1 MNILDK
7 ILNHKKTEIEKITE
21 INLESSNFKRLSL
34 KKALKR
40 DKISIIAEIKFASP
54 SEGIILKKGE
64 HIQIAKDYE
73 NAGAAAISVLTDRR
87 FFNGDIKFLKDIKNA
102 VNIPVMQKDF
112 IISKKQILQGMSHG
126 SDAFLLIAE
135 ALNYNDLADLYNLGL
150 NEKLETLV
158 EIHDRKN
165 LLTINELCP
174 TIVGVNCRNLKKME
188 LDFSRFERF
197 FPKLPKDSL
206 KVAESGFKNIEKIKI
221 VEQLGYDAILM
232 GTSLM
237 KSKNPGKKL
246 ERIIKQL

>member
-1 MNILDK
+1 MQPDIANAGGL
-7 ILNHKKTEIEKITE
+7 TE
-21 INLESSNFKRLSL
+21 L
-34 KKALKR
+34 K
-40 DKISIIAEIKFASP
+40 KISIIAEIKFASP

-135 ALNYNDLADLYNLGL
+135 ALSYNDLADLYNFGL
-150 NEKLETLV
+150 NEKMETLV

-165 LLTINELCP
+165 LLAINELSP

-206 KVAESGFKNIEKIKI
+206 KVAESGFKSIKKIKI

-246 ERIIKQL
+246 ERIIKEL

>member
-7 ILNHKKTEIEKITE
+7 ILNHKKTEIEKIPE
-21 INLESSNFKRLSL
+21 IHLESSSFKRLSL

-206 KVAESGFKNIEKIKI
+206 KVAESGFKNTEKIKI

-246 ERIIKQL
+246 EKIIKQL

>member
-7 ILNHKKTEIEKITE
+7 ILSHKKTEIEKIPE
-21 INLESSNFKRLSL
+21 IHLESSNFKRLSL

-135 ALNYNDLADLYNLGL
+135 ALNYNDLADLYNFGL

-158 EIHDRKN
+158 EIHDSKN

-174 TIVGVNCRNLKKME
+174 RIVGVNCRNLKKME

-206 KVAESGFKNIEKIKI
+206 KVAESGFKNTEKIKI

>member
-7 ILNHKKTEIEKITE
+7 ILNHKKTEIEKIPE
-21 INLESSNFKRLSL
+21 IHLESSNFKRLSL

-54 SEGIILKKGE
+54 SEGIILEKGE

-206 KVAESGFKNIEKIKI
+206 KVAESGFKNTEKIKI

-246 ERIIKQL
+246 ERIIKEL

>member
-1 MNILDK
+1 MNVLDK
-7 ILNHKKTEIEKITE
+7 ILSHKKTEIEKIPE
-21 INLESSNFKRLSL
+21 IHLKSSNFKRLSL

-165 LLTINELCP
+165 LLNINELCP

-206 KVAESGFKNIEKIKI
+206 KVAESGFKNTEKIKI

-246 ERIIKQL
+246 EKIIKQL

>member
-7 ILNHKKTEIEKITE
+7 ILSHKKTEIEKIPE
-21 INLESSNFKRLSL
+21 IHLESSNFKRLSL

-206 KVAESGFKNIEKIKI
+206 KVAESGFKNTEKIKI

>member
-7 ILNHKKTEIEKITE
+7 ILNHKKTEIEKIPE
-21 INLESSNFKRLSL
+21 IHLKSSNFKRLSL

-135 ALNYNDLADLYNLGL
+135 ALNYKDLADLYNLGL

-206 KVAESGFKNIEKIKI
+206 KVAESGFKNTEKIKI

>member
-7 ILNHKKTEIEKITE
+7 ILNHKKTEIEKIPE
-21 INLESSNFKRLSL
+21 IHLESSNFKRLSL

-165 LLTINELCP
+165 LQTINELSP

-206 KVAESGFKNIEKIKI
+206 KVAESGFKNTEKIKI

>member
-7 ILNHKKTEIEKITE
+7 ILNHKNTEIKKIPEK
-21 INLESSNFKRLSL
+21 NFVSSSFKRLSL
-34 KKALKR
+34 KKALKGG
-40 DKISIIAEIKFASP
+40 KISIIAEIKFASP

-73 NAGAAAISVLTDRR
+73 NAGAAAISVLTDRQ
-87 FFNGDIKFLKDIKNA
+87 FFNGDIRFLRDIKNA

-112 IISKKQILQGMSHG
+112 IINKKQIFQGMSYG
-126 SDAFLLIAE
+126 SDAFLLITE
-135 ALNYNDLADLYNLGL
+135 ALNYNDLMDLYNIGL
-150 NEKLETLV
+150 NENLESLV
-158 EIHDRKN
+158 EIHDREN
-165 LLTINELCP
+165 LSTVNELNP

-197 FPKLPKDSL
+197 FPRLPKDSL
-206 KVAESGFKNIEKIKI
+206 KVAESGFKSTKKIKI

-246 ERIIKQL
+246 ERIIKEL

>member
-7 ILNHKKTEIEKITE
+7 ILNHKRTEIEKIPE
-21 INLESSNFKRLSL
+21 KNFESSNFKRLSL
-34 KKALKR
+34 KKALKG

-54 SEGIILKKGE
+54 SEGVILKKGE

-87 FFNGDIKFLKDIKNA
+87 FFNGDIRFLEDIKNV
-102 VNIPVMQKDF
+102 VNIPVIQKDF

-126 SDAFLLIAE
+126 SDAFLLITE
-135 ALNYNDLADLYNLGL
+135 ALNYNDLNDLYKLGL
-150 NEKLETLV
+150 NEKLESLV

-165 LLTINELCP
+165 LLTVNELNP
-174 TIVGVNCRNLKKME
+174 SIVGVNCRNLKKME

-197 FPKLPKDSL
+197 YTKLPKNSL
-206 KVAESGFKNIEKIKI
+206 KVAESGFKSSKRIKI

-246 ERIIKQL
+246 EKIINEL

>member
-1 MNILDK
+1 VNILDK
-7 ILNHKKTEIEKITE
+7 ILNHKKTEIEKIPE
-21 INLESSNFKRLSL
+21 IHLKSSNFKRLSL

-135 ALNYNDLADLYNLGL
+135 ALNYKDLADLYNLGL

-206 KVAESGFKNIEKIKI
+206 KVAESGFKNTEKIKI

>member
-1 MNILDK
+1 MNVLDK
-7 ILNHKKTEIEKITE
+7 ILSHKKTEIDKIPE
-21 INLESSNFKRLSL
+21 IHLKSSNFKRLSL

-158 EIHDRKN
+158 EIHDIKN
-165 LLTINELCP
+165 LLTINELSP

-206 KVAESGFKNIEKIKI
+206 KVAESGFKNTEKIKI

>member
-7 ILNHKKTEIEKITE
+7 ILNHKKTEIEKIPE
-21 INLESSNFKRLSL
+21 IHLESSNYKRLSL
-34 KKALKR
+34 KKALKGG
-40 DKISIIAEIKFASP
+40 KISIIAEIKFASP

-150 NEKLETLV
+150 NEKMETLV

-165 LLTINELCP
+165 LLTINELSP

-206 KVAESGFKNIEKIKI
+206 KVAESGFKSIKKIKI

-246 ERIIKQL
+246 ERIIKEL

>member
-7 ILNHKKTEIEKITE
+7 ILNHKKTEIEKIPE
-21 INLESSNFKRLSL
+21 IHLESSNYKRLSL
-34 KKALKR
+34 KKALKGG
-40 DKISIIAEIKFASP
+40 KISIIAEIKFASP

-165 LLTINELCP
+165 LLTINELSP

-206 KVAESGFKNIEKIKI
+206 KVAESGFKNTEKIKI

>member
-7 ILNHKKTEIEKITE
+7 ILNHKKTEIEKIPE
-21 INLESSNFKRLSL
+21 IHLESSSFKRLSL

-197 FPKLPKDSL
+197 FPKLPKDSI
-206 KVAESGFKNIEKIKI
+206 KVAESGFKNTEKIKI

>member
-1 MNILDK
+1 MNVLDK
-7 ILNHKKTEIEKITE
+7 ILSHKKTEIEKIPE
-21 INLESSNFKRLSL
+21 IHLKSSNFKRLSL
-34 KKALKR
+34 KKALKGG
-40 DKISIIAEIKFASP
+40 KISIIAEIKFASP

-158 EIHDRKN
+158 EIHDIKN
-165 LLTINELCP
+165 LLTINELSP

-206 KVAESGFKNIEKIKI
+206 KVAESGFKNTEKIKI

-246 ERIIKQL
+246 ERIIKEL

>member
-7 ILNHKKTEIEKITE
+7 ILNHKKTEIEKIPE
-21 INLESSNFKRLSL
+21 IHLESSNFKRLSL
-34 KKALKR
+34 KKALKG

-54 SEGIILKKGE
+54 SEGMILKKGE

-112 IISKKQILQGMSHG
+112 IISKKQIFQGMSHG

-165 LLTINELCP
+165 LLTI
-174 TIVGVNCRNLKKME
+174 KF
-188 LDFSRFERF
+188 FSGLISVITF
-197 FPKLPKDSL
+197 
-206 KVAESGFKNIEKIKI
+206 
-221 VEQLGYDAILM
+221 
-232 GTSLM
+232 
-237 KSKNPGKKL
+237 
-246 ERIIKQL
+246 

>member
-1 MNILDK
+1 MNVLDK
-7 ILNHKKTEIEKITE
+7 ILSHKKTEIDKIPE
-21 INLESSNFKRLSL
+21 IHLKSSNFKRLSL

-135 ALNYNDLADLYNLGL
+135 ALNYNDLADLYNFRL

-165 LLTINELCP
+165 LLTINELSP
-174 TIVGVNCRNLKKME
+174 TIVGVNCRNLKK
-188 LDFSRFERF
+188 
-197 FPKLPKDSL
+197 
-206 KVAESGFKNIEKIKI
+206 KNSN
-221 VEQLGYDAILM
+221 Y
-232 GTSLM
+232 
-237 KSKNPGKKL
+237 
-246 ERIIKQL
+246 

>member
-1 MNILDK
+1 
-7 ILNHKKTEIEKITE
+7 
-21 INLESSNFKRLSL
+21 
-34 KKALKR
+34 
-40 DKISIIAEIKFASP
+40 
-54 SEGIILKKGE
+54 
-64 HIQIAKDYE
+64 
-73 NAGAAAISVLTDRR
+73 
-87 FFNGDIKFLKDIKNA
+87 
-102 VNIPVMQKDF
+102 
-112 IISKKQILQGMSHG
+112 MSHG

-158 EIHDRKN
+158 ELHDRKN
-165 LLTINELCP
+165 LLAINELSP

-206 KVAESGFKNIEKIKI
+206 KVAESGFKSIKKIKI

-246 ERIIKQL
+246 ERIINEL

>member
-7 ILNHKKTEIEKITE
+7 ILNHKRTEIEKIPE
-21 INLESSNFKRLSL
+21 KNFDSSNFKRLSL
-34 KKALKR
+34 KKALKG

-54 SEGIILKKGE
+54 SEGVILKKGE

-87 FFNGDIKFLKDIKNA
+87 FFNGDIRFLEDIKNV
-102 VNIPVMQKDF
+102 VNIPVIQKDF

-126 SDAFLLIAE
+126 SDAFLLITE
-135 ALNYNDLADLYNLGL
+135 ALNYNDLNDLYKLGL
-150 NEKLETLV
+150 NEKLESLV

-165 LLTINELCP
+165 LLTVNELNP
-174 TIVGVNCRNLKKME
+174 SIVGVNCRNLKKME

-197 FPKLPKDSL
+197 YTKLPKNSL
-206 KVAESGFKNIEKIKI
+206 KVAESGFKSSKRIKI

-246 ERIIKQL
+246 ERIINEL

>member
-7 ILNHKKTEIEKITE
+7 ILSHKKTEIKKIPE
-21 INLESSNFKRLSL
+21 QYFASSGFKRLSL
-34 KKALKR
+34 KKALKG

-73 NAGAAAISVLTDRR
+73 NAGAAAISVLTDRQ
-87 FFNGDIKFLKDIKNA
+87 FFNGDIRFLRDIKNA
-102 VNIPVMQKDF
+102 VNIPVIQKDF
-112 IISKKQILQGMSHG
+112 IINKKQIFQGMSYG
-126 SDAFLLIAE
+126 SDAFLLITE
-135 ALNYNDLADLYNLGL
+135 ALNYNDLMDLYNIGL
-150 NEKLETLV
+150 NENLESLV
-158 EIHDRKN
+158 EIHDREN
-165 LLTINELCP
+165 LSTVNELNP

-197 FPKLPKDSL
+197 FPRLPKDSL
-206 KVAESGFKNIEKIKI
+206 KVAESGFKSTKKIKI

-246 ERIIKQL
+246 ERIIKEL

>member
-1 MNILDK
+1 
-7 ILNHKKTEIEKITE
+7 
-21 INLESSNFKRLSL
+21 
-34 KKALKR
+34 
-40 DKISIIAEIKFASP
+40 
-54 SEGIILKKGE
+54 
-64 HIQIAKDYE
+64 
-73 NAGAAAISVLTDRR
+73 
-87 FFNGDIKFLKDIKNA
+87 
-102 VNIPVMQKDF
+102 MQKDF

-165 LLTINELCP
+165 LLAINELSP
-174 TIVGVNCRNLKKME
+174 TIVGVNCRNLKKWN
-188 LDFSRFERF
+188 LIFQDLRDFFQNYLKIRL
-197 FPKLPKDSL
+197 KLQKVVL
-206 KVAESGFKNIEKIKI
+206 KVLKIKI

-246 ERIIKQL
+246 ERIIKEL